1 MAVVADWINSLAND
15 WISGKQTAAV
25 TGRGVWH
32 RTATEQELIDPA
44 LKDEASALSTQYN
57 ELLAASDYYVGV
69 LEGLKALTGTQEYEA
84 NKDKYDKEYEN
95 AWKSL
100 EITEDA
106 LQQARQE
113 LVTKYKVTVDTNPS
127 YRLAD
132 YSATLSEEAKDDSTT
147 KYGDI
152 EVSFTE
158 KDIVYNLG
166 CVKTAYLSPLASY
179 NNEMNIIA
187 SNSPTAINDF
197 TKLWS
202 VSGAQK
208 GMLAVFV
215 NTADKTQKFSVTDQ
229 FLKDGGEDIIKS
241 RTQRYGFQFHYNPG
255 SVDMVYSGTPGV
267 DPGYILS
274 GQDKFNPFGAEVT
287 QSSISIQLVINRV
300 ADSAN
305 FVVPSGNLS
314 NGHLTWANFKGG
326 EAAANDLYAGSRSF
340 GKKPDSDTRATL
352 LDELTEIYKKGT
364 MYDVEYL
371 LATFL
376 GTKFQTE
383 YRGVTSDVGWLM
395 SKPTVLTL
403 SESLTYVGFVN
414 QMGVRHV
421 MFNQRMVPIF
431 TTVSLTFNR
440 VPDYKGITSTSSTG
454 DLRETGTNRTSN
466 TTGNGN
472 YYGDSRET
480 GGAR

>member
-1 MAVVADWINSLAND
+1 MANVADWINSLASD
-15 WISGKQTAAV
+15 WINGKKIGGAQFV
-25 TGRGVWH
+25 H
-32 RTATEQELIDPA
+32 IATEKELIDPA
-44 LKDEASALSTQYN
+44 LKDDSASLSAQYN

-69 LEGLKALTGTQEYEA
+69 LEAQKATVGTQDYTA
-84 NKDKYDKEYEN
+84 NKDAYDKTYSD

-100 EITEDA
+100 QITEDA
-106 LQQARQE
+106 LYEARSE
-113 LVTKYKVTVDTNPS
+113 LVTKYKVPIDINPS
-127 YRLAD
+127 YRLND
-132 YSATLSEEAKDDSTT
+132 FSATLEEEAKDDSTT
-147 KYGDI
+147 KYVDI

-187 SNSPTAINDF
+187 SNTPTAINDF

-287 QSSISIQLVINRV
+287 QSSISIQIVLNRV
-300 ADSAN
+300 ADDAN
-305 FVVPSGNLS
+305 FVVPSGNLL
-314 NGHLTWANFKGG
+314 NGHLTWNNFKGG

-340 GKKPDSDTRATL
+340 GKKVDSDSRATL
-352 LDELTEIYKKGT
+352 LDEVTEIYKKGT

-403 SESLTYVGFVN
+403 SDSLTYVGFVN

-431 TTVSLTFNR
+431 TTISLTFNR
-440 VPDYKGITSTSSTG
+440 VPDYKGITSTSSAG

-466 TTGNGN
+466 TTGNSN
-472 YYGDSRET
+472 YTGDSRET
-480 GGAR
+480 GGNR